1 MERSRLGRVAVAALV
16 TFSLTLGSVAGARAD
31 EKTLASLSKIVTREA
46 CKQLKDKAFKFAAGT
61 FQGDVRAVEPEQ
73 SLAVEVQSF
82 DLSNDLMQGVIA
94 ATGRFK
100 VTGQLNGDLDLSV
113 LADVRAT
120 IAAEARFTK
129 ESGKYYVEGRVKDIT
144 IELAIVQVEPADFS
158 GGEQL
163 LSTIGN
169 AAFEKN
175 KDKIIAEINKKIGKR
190 PF

>member
-1 MERSRLGRVAVAALV
+1 MERSRLGHVAIAILVILALTAAAAC
-16 TFSLTLGSVAGARAD
+16 GD
-31 EKTLASLSKIVTREA
+31 DKTLASLSKIVTREA
-46 CKQLKDKAFKFAAGT
+46 CKQLKDKAFKFSAGTT
-61 FQGDVRAVEPEQ
+61 FQGEVRAVEPEQ
-73 SLAVEVQSF
+73 LLAVEVKSF

-100 VTGQLNGDLDLSV
+100 VTGQLNGELDLSV
-113 LADVRAT
+113 VADVKAT
-120 IAAEARFTK
+120 VAAEARFTK
-129 ESGKYYVEGRVKDIT
+129 EAGKYYVEGRVNDIT
-144 IELAIVQVEPADFS
+144 IELAIQQVEPPDFS

-163 LSTIGN
+163 LSTIGT